1 MAEHDVLKYA
11 LELKNGAPVS
21 WEHVSGL
28 AAQIQ
33 GRLPG
38 TNVVLVDWL
47 DLRGSLWLLVSS
59 SADSSRPRLE

>member
-38 TNVVLVDWL
+38 TNVVLVD
-47 DLRGSLWLLVSS
+47 
-59 SADSSRPRLE
+59 